1 MKSMKKLYFIAIA
14 AIISFNS
21 YSQAILPGF
30 YNFENFTSVDSL
42 PDGWTSNISG
52 NLTYA
57 VGQAGIAGKLDITG
71 EYILIE
77 TAQAIDTVKFYIKGY
92 TGGVVGAIW
101 DGVFKV
107 QESID
112 TLIWNDLFSDTALTN
127 TFALHT
133 LAPASDSRFIRFYF
147 DTKVAGS
154 NVGIDEVS
162 LKEST
167 VLNTIRVKNEELT
180 VFPNPVLGN
189 QVNIRSNKKIASIQ
203 LSNLI
208 GQVVYSNNNPEMTDL
223 ITSINVDKYQKGI
236 YYVNIVNQDQTST
249 IKKISIR

>member
-1 MKSMKKLYFIAIA
+1 MNSMKKLYFIAIA
-14 AIISFNS
+14 AIISLNS
-21 YSQAILPGF
+21 YSQAILPSF

-127 TFALHT
+127 TFDLKVIT
-133 LAPASDSRFIRFYF
+133 PASESRFIRFYF
-147 DTKVAGS
+147 DTKIAGS
-154 NVGIDEVS
+154 NVGIDEIS
-162 LKEST
+162 LKSST
-167 VLNTIRVKNEELT
+167 VLKVIIIKNEELSI
-180 VFPNPVLGN
+180 FPNPVLGN

-208 GQVVYSNNNPEMTDL
+208 GQVVYSNDNPEMIDL
-223 ITSINVDKYQKGI
+223 ITSINVDKYPKGI
-236 YYVNIVNQDQTST
+236 YYVNIVNQDQTSNV
-249 IKKISIR
+249 KKISIR

>member
-1 MKSMKKLYFIAIA
+1 MKKLYFIAIA
-14 AIISFNS
+14 AILSMNS

-42 PDGWTSNISG
+42 PDGWTSNVSG
-52 NLTYA
+52 TFTYVNGQ
-57 VGQAGIAGKLDITG
+57 VGKAGRLDNTG

-77 TAQAIDTVKFYIKGY
+77 TAQAIDTVKYYIKGF
-92 TGGVVGAIW
+92 TGGAVGTVW

-107 QESID
+107 QESAD
-112 TLIWNDLFSDTALTN
+112 TSTWYDLVSDTNLTN
-127 TFALHT
+127 TFVLRSLT
-133 LAPASDSRFIRFYF
+133 PAAESRFIRFYF

-162 LKEST
+162 LKSST
-167 VLNTIRVKNEELT
+167 VLNTSSIKNEELT

-189 QVNIRSNKKIASIQ
+189 QVNIRSNKKIASVQ

-208 GQVVYSNNNPEMTDL
+208 GQVVYSNNNPEMNDL
-223 ITSINVDKYQKGI
+223 ITSIHVDKFPKGI
-236 YYVNIVNQDQTST
+236 YYLNIVNQDQTST
-249 IKKISIR
+249 VKKISIR

>member
-1 MKSMKKLYFIAIA
+1 MNSMKKLYFIAIA
-14 AIISFNS
+14 AIISLNS
-21 YSQAILPGF
+21 YSQAILPSF

-77 TAQAIDTVKFYIKGY
+77 TAQTIDTVKFYIKGY

-127 TFALHT
+127 TFDLKVIT
-133 LAPASDSRFIRFYF
+133 PASESRFIRFYF
-147 DTKVAGS
+147 DTKIAGS

-162 LKEST
+162 LT
-167 VLNTIRVKNEELT
+167 PGTILNTIDIKNEELT

-189 QVNIRSNKKIASIQ
+189 QVNIRSNRKIAYIKI
-203 LSNLI
+203 SNLI
-208 GQVVYSNNNPEMTDL
+208 GQVVYSINNPEMSNQ
-223 ITSINVDKYQKGI
+223 ISSINIEKFPKGI
-236 YYVNIVNQDQTST
+236 YYVNIVNQDQTNSV
-249 IKKISIR
+249 KKVSIR

>member
-1 MKSMKKLYFIAIA
+1 MKKLYFIAIA
-14 AIISFNS
+14 AIISLNS

-52 NLTYA
+52 NFTYA

-77 TAQAIDTVKFYIKGY
+77 TAQTIDTVKFYIKGY

-127 TFALHT
+127 TFDLKVIT
-133 LAPASDSRFIRFYF
+133 PASESRFIRFYF
-147 DTKVAGS
+147 DTKISGS
-154 NVGIDEVS
+154 NVGIDEIS
-162 LKEST
+162 LKSST
-167 VLNTIRVKNEELT
+167 ILKVITFKNEELSI
-180 VFPNPVLGN
+180 FPNPVWGN
-189 QVNIRSNKKIASIQ
+189 QVNIRSSKKIASIQ

-223 ITSINVDKYQKGI
+223 ITSINVDKYPKGI

>member
-1 MKSMKKLYFIAIA
+1 MKKLYFIAIA
-14 AIISFNS
+14 VIISLSS
-21 YSQAILPGF
+21 YSQAILPSF
-30 YNFENFTSVDSL
+30 YDFENFTSVDSL

-57 VGQAGIAGKLDITG
+57 AGQAGIAGKLDITG

-127 TFALHT
+127 TFDLHELT
-133 LAPASDSRFIRFYF
+133 PASDSRFIRFYF

-154 NVGIDEVS
+154 NVGLDEITIKS
-162 LKEST
+162 ST
-167 VLNTIRVKNEELT
+167 VLNTSSIKNEELT
-180 VFPNPVLGN
+180 VYPNPVLGN
-189 QVNIRSNKKIASIQ
+189 QINIRSNKKIGSLQ
-203 LSNLI
+203 LSNLV
-208 GQVVYSNNNPEMTDL
+208 GQVVYSINNPEMSNQ
-223 ITSINVDKYQKGI
+223 ISSINIEKFPKGI
-236 YYVNIVNQDQTST
+236 YYVNIVNQDQTNSV
-249 IKKISIR
+249 KKVSIR